1 MTKKP
6 AKKQNKNTNTSNM
19 IRSVLFTLILVCFG
33 VYLIT
38 SMNYGGVQKTEHCII
53 FDYINN

>member
-6 AKKQNKNTNTSNM
+6 AKRPNKNTNTSNM

-33 VYLIT
+33 VYL
-38 SMNYGGVQKTEHCII
+38 
-53 FDYINN
+53 